1 MTMSGHFADTH
12 GLTHDTCTVSSRF
25 QQASQ
30 LAYVAEVRLAF
41 ASVAHMLRV
50 QMLCSMEGQLVA

>member
-1 MTMSGHFADTH
+1 MTLAQFPQGFSK
-12 GLTHDTCTVSSRF
+12 
-25 QQASQ
+25 ASQ

-41 ASVAHMLRV
+41 ASVARMLRV